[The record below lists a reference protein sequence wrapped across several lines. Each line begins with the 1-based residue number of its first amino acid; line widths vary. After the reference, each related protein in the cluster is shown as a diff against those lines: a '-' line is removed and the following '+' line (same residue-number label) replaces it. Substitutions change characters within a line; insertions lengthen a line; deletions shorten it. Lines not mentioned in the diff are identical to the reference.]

1 MQPRL
6 SSLRTSTCL
15 LTNFNFNPLC
25 TPVLQVRSSPKQ
37 HTLHLSG
44 LSILARLKMV
54 DKGEAASSGGRG
66 RRRSRG
72 RGRGTH
78 AEGDSGSGRGGPGE
92 QVGRGGGGGRGG
104 FTRGRGGRRGG
115 RAKKDK
121 GDKCEPRGASGAAS
135 DSPPPS
141 YSIVD
146 PLVAAM
152 EECLA
157 SSTSPST
164 ASAARRASRPVS
176 LVRTE
181 ALASLAEDRT
191 VTEEELA
198 SDMATVRAAARRYK
212 RSAKEV
218 ARSVAAAQRVS
229 VCFLSDTTGSMESYI
244 AGVRD
249 QCKDIVGTLEASGC
263 QISGLAFVGYKD
275 WSEGEDHFEVLPFTE
290 DMDAFVKFV
299 DRVRANGGGDTAEDV
314 LGGMSK
320 AIHGLT
326 WPSDSGCRVVFHF
339 ADAPQHG
346 KRYHGGKTDDNF
358 PEGHPKDADPVDL
371 FDALQRGGIDYY
383 FARLNNTCDKMLE
396 VFKEAR
402 GGCEVETLEVGSDAS
417 RIGTAVIASVTKS
430 VTVRSASCSGSSGG
444 VGGSSGLDGGAPPLP
459 RLEPSVPDF
468 DSLPEY
474 TGTQIT
480 FPLPTSVRSIAA
492 FTPTAVLTDAVRV
505 QIGPR
510 PFAAGAIRLAY
521 HGRLT
526 VLRSGRKLDI
536 VLKQH
541 RRPALNRDLER
552 NRIMVDVSMHS
563 ICEFLAREFNRRV
576 ELTSAYGDTPKLEF
590 LRSFLIALNTGVE
603 EEGMKYYSSE
613 VHYRGGQQMLKLTNN
628 LSFVRPVGSYSDAAR
643 GTTVSEADVQKMVEC
658 ATAFSHF
665 SHMHTAGY
673 LLVCDLQGILTSA
686 RADGG
691 GQRLI
696 MTDPAIHCHEHL
708 RFGKTNLRRGGIDA
722 FYASHKCGRIC
733 RALGIKDK
741 RPLSGASGHA
751 HRSAE

>member
-1 MQPRL
+1 M
-6 SSLRTSTCL
+6 
-15 LTNFNFNPLC
+15 
-25 TPVLQVRSSPKQ
+25 
-37 HTLHLSG
+37 
-44 LSILARLKMV
+44 
-54 DKGEAASSGGRG
+54 
-66 RRRSRG
+66 
-72 RGRGTH
+72 
-78 AEGDSGSGRGGPGE
+78 
-92 QVGRGGGGGRGG
+92 
-104 FTRGRGGRRGG
+104 RGRGGRHGWRG
-115 RAKKDK
+115 KKDK
-121 GDKCEPRGASGAAS
+121 GDKCEPSGAAAGDAS
-135 DSPPPS
+135 ASPPPS
-141 YSIVD
+141 YSAVD

-157 SSTSPST
+157 SSTG
-164 ASAARRASRPVS
+164 ASGASGVRRASRPVS

-198 SDMATVRAAARRYK
+198 SDMATVRAAARRHK

-218 ARSVAAAQRVS
+218 ARAVAAAQRVS
-229 VCFLSDTTGSMESYI
+229 VCFLSDTTASMKKYI

-290 DMDAFVKFV
+290 DMDAFVTFV
-299 DRVRANGGGDTAEDV
+299 DSVKASGGTDTAEDV

-320 AIHGLT
+320 VIHGLT

-346 KRYHGGKTDDNF
+346 KRYHGGRSDDHF
-358 PEGHPKDADPVDL
+358 PEGHPKDADPADL
-371 FDALQRGGIDYY
+371 FDSLQRAGVDYY
-383 FARLNNTCDKMLE
+383 FARLNKTCDTMLE

-417 RIGTAVIASVTKS
+417 RLGSAVIASVTKS
-430 VTVRSASCSGSSGG
+430 VSVRSASCSGSSGD
-444 VGGSSGLDGGAPPLP
+444 VGCSSGSDSGAPPLP

-468 DSLPEY
+468 DSLREY
-474 TGTQIT
+474 TGTQVT
-480 FPLPTSVRSIAA
+480 FPLPTSVRSIVAL
-492 FTPTAVLTDAVRV
+492 TPTAVLTDAVRV
-505 QIGPR
+505 QISPH

-536 VLKQH
+536 VLKEH
-541 RRPALNRDLER
+541 RRPALNKDLER

-563 ICEFLAREFNRRV
+563 ICEFLARDFNRRV
-576 ELTSAYGDTPKLEF
+576 ELTSAYGDAPKLEF
-590 LRSFLIALNTGVE
+590 LRSFLIALNSGGVE
-603 EEGMKYYSSE
+603 AEGMKYYSSE

-665 SHMHTAGY
+665 THMHTGGY

-686 RADGG
+686 RPDGG

-696 MTDPAIHCHEHL
+696 MTDPAIHCHQHL
-708 RFGKTNLRRGGIDA
+708 RFGKTNLRKGGIAA

-741 RPLSGASGHA
+741 RPLSDESGHA